1 MYRNCFLSAYR
12 LKGSNGIFWRSQKET
27 IIKIPSNKL
36 SHTNVLS
43 RSNSSRSFF
52 QTETSTPEAPKP
64 MSAVEI
70 IRNPKWYQSVTEK
83 TLVKD
88 NSNNNDEK
96 DKRKI
101 PQ

>member
-1 MYRNCFLSAYR
+1 
-12 LKGSNGIFWRSQKET
+12 
-27 IIKIPSNKL
+27 
-36 SHTNVLS
+36 
-43 RSNSSRSFF
+43 
-52 QTETSTPEAPKP
+52 